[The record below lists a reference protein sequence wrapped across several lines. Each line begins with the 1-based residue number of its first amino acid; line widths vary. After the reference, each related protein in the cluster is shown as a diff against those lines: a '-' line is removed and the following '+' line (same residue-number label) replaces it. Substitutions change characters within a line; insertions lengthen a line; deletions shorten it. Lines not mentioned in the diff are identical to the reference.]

1 MQSRYRRQSDIFEGR
16 DTAMFIAILEDNAGY
31 RKTIREY
38 IARYQSE
45 SAVEIQTTEYANG
58 MDLLDDFRG
67 QYDILLMDIGMQ
79 GLSGMETAKQIRS
92 EDENVVIVFITKLE
106 QYAIEGYSV
115 DAFDFILKP
124 ITYYNFSV
132 KLARAVR
139 RAQNRSPGR
148 IWLAIKGGARSLETR
163 DIYFVEI
170 DGHTLRYHIR
180 QEVLEI
186 RGTMKQAESELTD
199 YHFVKCNQWC
209 LVNLQHVKEIRE
221 NTIRILDKELKISRR
236 MRNAFLSAFM
246 DYAGGDN

>member
-1 MQSRYRRQSDIFEGR
+1 
-16 DTAMFIAILEDNAGY
+16 MFIAILEDNAGY
-31 RKTIREY
+31 RKIIREY
-38 IARYQSE
+38 IRRYQTE
-45 SAVEIQTTEYANG
+45 SAKEIQTMEYANG

-67 QYDILLMDIGMQ
+67 QYDILLMDIGMK

-92 EDENVVIVFITKLE
+92 LDENVVIVFITKLE

-132 KLARAVR
+132 KLGRALK
-139 RAQNRSPGR
+139 RAESRSPGR
-148 IWLAIKGGARSLETR
+148 VWLAIKSGARCLETR

-170 DGHTLRYHIR
+170 DGHTLRYHTR

-186 RGTMKQAESELTD
+186 RGTMKQAESGLAEF
-199 YHFVKCNQWC
+199 HFVKCNQWC
-209 LVNLQHVKEIRE
+209 LVNLQHIKELRE

-236 MRNAFLSAFM
+236 MRSAFLSAFM
-246 DYAGGDN
+246 DYVGGDN